1 MATRTAEQSQKAE
14 STAQQ
19 LSQNFLNRHLDSIQ
33 KNMLKVWARTK
44 TIVAVEK
51 DKEEEVLTEAETPLT
66 ETVISEIV
74 DFQKSVDPV
83 LTNKESKLQ
92 SKKPTE
98 KASEVA
104 LAQSTSEEKSLAAK
118 VVTNQ
123 KSAQRTGSSR
133 SSRRSK

>member
-1 MATRTAEQSQKAE
+1 
-14 STAQQ
+14 
-19 LSQNFLNRHLDSIQ
+19 
-33 KNMLKVWARTK
+33 
-44 TIVAVEK
+44 
-51 DKEEEVLTEAETPLT
+51 
-66 ETVISEIV
+66 V

-104 LAQSTSEEKSLAAK
+104 LAQSTSEEKSLATK
-118 VVTNQ
+118 ITINQ
-123 KSAQRTGSSR
+123 KSAQRTASSQ